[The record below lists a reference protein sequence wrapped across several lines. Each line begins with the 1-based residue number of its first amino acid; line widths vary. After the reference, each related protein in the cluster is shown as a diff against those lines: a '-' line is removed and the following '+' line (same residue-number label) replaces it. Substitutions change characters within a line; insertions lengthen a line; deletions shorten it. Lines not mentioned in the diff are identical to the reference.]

1 MQPTSDEIITNA
13 IVAAAMGAAAGA
25 GGSAYAEGKDL
36 INNAVHSL
44 GNAYKK
50 GVHPVVKKAAK
61 KTVKKARNFIGKNIL
76 SDAAGDFAFGGLNEF
91 GSWYTKAS
99 IRKMLGR

>member
-13 IVAAAMGAAAGA
+13 IVAAAGA

-44 GNAYKK
+44 GKAYKK

-76 SDAAGDFAFGGLNEF
+76 SDVAGDFAFGGLNEF